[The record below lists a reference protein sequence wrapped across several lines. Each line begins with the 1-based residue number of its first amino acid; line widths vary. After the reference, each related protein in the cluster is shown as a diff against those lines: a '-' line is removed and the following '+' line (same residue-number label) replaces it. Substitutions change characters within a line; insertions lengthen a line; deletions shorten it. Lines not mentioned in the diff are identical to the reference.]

1 MGVVRTQG
9 IVCTV
14 RGHGEHG
21 GIVRIFT
28 PEHGLMAG
36 YVRGAKSRT
45 KRPILMPANIV
56 AAEFRSRTAE
66 QLASVECELCESRA
80 PLYAE
85 PLTAAAFQWATLLTA
100 WVLPEEQAYPK
111 LYDAFSA
118 LLDAV
123 ASAPSARGW
132 TAALISYELLLLS
145 QMGFGLDLQRCAVT
159 GSTRDLSYVSPKSA
173 RAVSSAAALGRE
185 ALLLPLPPF
194 LVQSHAPDWPDLFDG
209 LRLTGHFIARQF
221 FPDRR
226 GDALAAR
233 HLLVDRMKRTVA

>member
-1 MGVVRTQG
+1 MGVVRTTG

-14 RGHGEHG
+14 KGHGEHG

-56 AAEFRSRTAE
+56 SAEFRSRTSE

-85 PLTAAAFQWATLLTA
+85 PLTAAAFQWITLLTA
-100 WVLPEEQAYPK
+100 RVLPEEQAYPR
-111 LYDAFSA
+111 LYGAFAA
-118 LLDAV
+118 LLDAI

-132 TAALISYELLLLS
+132 TKGLVRYELLLLAE
-145 QMGFGLDLQRCAVT
+145 MGFGLDLQTCVVT
-159 GSTRDLSYVSPKSA
+159 GSTDDLRYVSPKSG
-173 RAVSSAAALGRE
+173 RAVSVAAAQGRE
-185 ALLLPLPPF
+185 PVLLPLPPF
-194 LVQSHAPDWPDLFDG
+194 LRRKEVPDWPDLFDG
-209 LRLTGHFIARQF
+209 LRLTGHFLEQHF
-221 FPDRR
+221 FDHYRK
-226 GDALAAR
+226 DALVAR
-233 HLLVDRMKRTVA
+233 HMLIDRMERTVA